1 MTVNA
6 LEIIRLEFCEWIRL
20 PLFIFVFYSCAALQ
34 ERDPNFYNML
44 TAELTPEQNKSLQD
58 IIVLADQR
66 KSAAE
71 SKKIEQAGG
80 EPTCKFSLL
89 FLNLL

>member
-1 MTVNA
+1 M
-6 LEIIRLEFCEWIRL
+6 
-20 PLFIFVFYSCAALQ
+20 CAALQ

-44 TAELTPEQNKSLQD
+44 TADLTPEQNKSLQD

-80 EPTCKFSLL
+80 KPAFEIEC
-89 FLNLL
+89 